1 MCLLNLVWCVWDQYF
16 MNKLV
21 EYFKNKLKIVKLYNN
36 KVIEVLKER
45 SE

>member
-1 MCLLNLVWCVWDQYF
+1 MCLLNLVWYVWAQYF

-21 EYFKNKLKIVKLYNN
+21 KYFKKKLEIVKLYSN